1 MSEKEFERE
10 NASYDI
16 EIICADVD
24 MVGYEILDWG
34 EVGGLWEEHGLDEQY
49 GVLQDLVYH
58 CPAIAMDCED
68 VDGGP
73 GSSGTIYTVFVS
85 DENAAKRQL
94 RERIEDL
101 IELNQGCRVCHQGK
115 PGTTQCKR

>member
-24 MVGYEILDWG
+24 TVGWEILEWG
-34 EVGGLWEEHGLDEQY
+34 EVGGLWKDSGLDERY
-49 GVLQDLVYH
+49 GVLQDLVYW
-58 CPAIAMDCED
+58 CPAIAVACED

-73 GSSGTIYTVFVS
+73 GSSGTIYTVFVT
-85 DENAAKRQL
+85 DEEEARKEL
-94 RERIEDL
+94 RERVEEL
-101 IELNQGCRVCHQGK
+101 IAK
-115 PGTTQCKR
+115 I

>member
-10 NASYDI
+10 NTSYDI

-34 EVGGLWEEHGLDEQY
+34 EVSGLWEEHGLDERY
-49 GVLQDLVYH
+49 GVLQDLVYW
-58 CPAIAMDCED
+58 CPAIAMSCED

-73 GSSGTIYTVFVS
+73 GSSGTIYTVFVT
-85 DENAAKRQL
+85 DEGAAKRQML
-94 RERIEDL
+94 ERIKEL
-101 IELNQGCRVCHQGK
+101 IKQN
-115 PGTTQCKR
+115 